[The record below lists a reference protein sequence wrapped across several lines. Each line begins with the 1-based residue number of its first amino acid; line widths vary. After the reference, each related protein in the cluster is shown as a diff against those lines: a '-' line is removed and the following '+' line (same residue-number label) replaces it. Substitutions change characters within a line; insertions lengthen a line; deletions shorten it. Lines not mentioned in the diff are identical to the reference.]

1 MRKII
6 AVLIAGFTLFSLH
19 AQNDSIPLPEEIDKI
34 ETPEKT
40 QVSFGSNEVLIIE
53 ENGDTTRVKLGKKGL
68 SIVESEDGTS
78 INVIEMDTLINK
90 EQEKEIVKRKK
101 PSKFKP
107 HFAGIELGL
116 NNYVNPDFS
125 FTLPNDQRYMDLNT
139 GKSWNFNI
147 NFIEY
152 GLALG
157 TQYAGIVTGMGFEWN
172 NYVFDNQSSIRKDE
186 NGAIVEFIPE
196 YSSTITKSKLNTTYL
211 TAPLLLEFQIPAGKK
226 PVHISAGVIGGVKLH
241 SNTKIKY
248 TENGNKQKVKDK
260 GDYNLSPLRYGAT
273 FRIGYRALN
282 IYANYYLTPL
292 FENERGPELYPL
304 NIGLCLIPF

>member
-6 AVLIAGFTLFSLH
+6 AVLFAGFTLFSLH

-68 SIVESEDGTS
+68 SIVESDDGTS

-90 EQEKEIVKRKK
+90 EEEKEIVKRKK
-101 PSKFKP
+101 QSKFKP

-152 GLALG
+152 GLPLG
-157 TQYAGIVTGMGFEWN
+157 TRYAGIVTGMGFEWN
-172 NYVFDNQSSIRKDE
+172 NYVFDNQNSIRKDE
-186 NGAIVEFIPE
+186 NGDIVEFVPE
-196 YSSTITKSKLNTTYL
+196 YASTITKSKLNTTYL

-292 FENERGPELYPL
+292 FENQRGPELYPL